1 MAASI
6 AGKQAQAPPR
16 PHRDCT
22 LTIASAASRLGAN
35 AFTLSLVMCD
45 VVTLFTDVCRHFGA
59 EDACCALTDAQL
71 ILSGETPCIHQQLIF
86 CPQMKLPSVM
96 ICKLHEKNLSDTPR
110 SA

>member
-22 LTIASAASRLGAN
+22 LTIASAASRLGAG

-45 VVTLFTDVCRHFGA
+45 VVTLFTDVCGHFDTEDICGA
-59 EDACCALTDAQL
+59 FTNAR
-71 ILSGETPCIHQQLIF
+71 ISF
-86 CPQMKLPSVM
+86 
-96 ICKLHEKNLSDTPR
+96 N
-110 SA
+110 